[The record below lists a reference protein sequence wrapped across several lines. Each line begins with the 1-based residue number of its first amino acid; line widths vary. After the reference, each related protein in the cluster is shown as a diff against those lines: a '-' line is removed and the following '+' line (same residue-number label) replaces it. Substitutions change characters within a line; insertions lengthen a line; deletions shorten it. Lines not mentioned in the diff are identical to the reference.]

1 MELGYI
7 NFSNEEK
14 NNLYKVIQSIRE
26 HHAIDELGIGRIRD
40 AFSNEMFPG
49 MSTLQNRAK
58 SFAVLPALYYKAEKG
73 HYNNVREVRRRVL
86 DLEIKLTRQLM
97 NGAETSEE
105 RYGITELD
113 DDFIETFDIIG
124 KKRGALTR
132 GGVADYEKV
141 SNIIVQD
148 LKNGY
153 LGNVTF
159 DRLED
164 E

>member
-58 SFAVLPALYYKAEKG
+58 NFCSPTSLILQGRERAL
-73 HYNNVREVRRRVL
+73 
-86 DLEIKLTRQLM
+86 
-97 NGAETSEE
+97 
-105 RYGITELD
+105 
-113 DDFIETFDIIG
+113 
-124 KKRGALTR
+124 
-132 GGVADYEKV
+132 
-141 SNIIVQD
+141 
-148 LKNGY
+148 
-153 LGNVTF
+153 
-159 DRLED
+159 
-164 E
+164 